1 MMFKFIS
8 SFYSKLMLAVVVCFI
23 LAGGLLLGLAHQSS
37 QQYQNEIEQKLHL
50 QLAEHLVHDSQ
61 LFKDGQL
68 DPKAIKQAFHSMMIL
83 GPSFEFYI
91 LDTSGNVVTYSA
103 DPSKIKRK
111 QVALKPIR
119 HFING
124 DSAMPIIGDDPR
136 SSSRRKI
143 FSVAEIHEGST
154 VKGYLYIIIGG
165 EIYDSVAELLQGSH
179 IMKLSMLGL
188 LFILGFSLLVVFL
201 IFGLLTKPLRRLA
214 KDIDQFQHV
223 GLEQSSNIAGHWQDN
238 SHDEVQKLGAAFSD
252 MATTIKGQYQKVK
265 DTDQLRRELI
275 SYVSHDLRTPLASLQ
290 GYLETWQLKHKD
302 LSPEEGEQ
310 LIKVALSSARK
321 TSSLVEQL
329 FELAHLDSDSA
340 TINEE
345 PVAIA
350 ELAQDVIQKLE
361 LAAHKKNVSMRVDP
375 QDPSLLACADIQRIE
390 RVFTN
395 LLENSIRHCSDGD
408 EIKVL
413 ISPAQQ
419 SDKLLITVSDT
430 GTGIPADDLPHIFD
444 AHYRAANRA
453 KDKSSH
459 GGLGLA
465 IAKRIVQLHR
475 SSISVESTLGEGT
488 RFSFSLDKPM

>member
-1 MMFKFIS
+1 MMFRFIS

-50 QLAEHLVHDSQ
+50 QLAEHLVYESQ
-61 LFKDGQL
+61 LFKDGEL

-91 LDTSGNVVTYSA
+91 LDTAGKVVTYSA
-103 DPSKIKRK
+103 DPSKIKRR
-111 QVALKPIR
+111 QLDLKPIR
-119 HFING
+119 DFIDG
-124 DSAMPIIGDDPR
+124 SRAMPIIGDDPR
-136 SSSRRKI
+136 SPSRSKI
-143 FSVAEIHEGST
+143 FSVAEIREGNIL
-154 VKGYLYIIIGG
+154 KGYLYIIIGG
-165 EIYDSVAELLQGSH
+165 EIYDSVAELLQSSH

-223 GLEQSSNIAGHWQDN
+223 GLEQTANIAGHWQNN

-290 GYLETWQLKHKD
+290 GYLETWQLKHRD

-329 FELAHLDSDSA
+329 FELAHLDSDQA

-345 PVAIA
+345 SVAIA

-361 LAAHKKNVSMRVDP
+361 LAAQKKQVVMSVEP
-375 QDPSLLACADIQRIE
+375 QDPSLVACADIQRIE

-395 LLENSIRHCSDGD
+395 LLENSIRHCSEGD
-408 EIKVL
+408 EIKVT
-413 ISPAQQ
+413 IDQAEQGN
-419 SDKLLITVSDT
+419 KLAITVSDT
-430 GTGIPADDLPHIFD
+430 GTGIPSDDLPHIFD

-453 KDKSSH
+453 KDKNSH

-488 RFSFSLDKPM
+488 RFCFTLDKPM

>member
-1 MMFKFIS
+1 MMFRFIS

-50 QLAEHLVHDSQ
+50 QLAEHLVYESQ
-61 LFKDGQL
+61 LFKDGEL

-91 LDTSGNVVTYSA
+91 LDTAGKVVTYSA
-103 DPSKIKRK
+103 DPSKIKRR
-111 QVALKPIR
+111 QLDLKPIR
-119 HFING
+119 DFIDG
-124 DSAMPIIGDDPR
+124 SRAMPIIGDDPR
-136 SSSRRKI
+136 SPSRSKI
-143 FSVAEIHEGST
+143 FSVAEIREGNSL
-154 VKGYLYIIIGG
+154 KGYLYIIIGG
-165 EIYDSVAELLQGSH
+165 EIYDSVAELLQSSH

-223 GLEQSSNIAGHWQDN
+223 GLEQTANIAGHWQNN

-290 GYLETWQLKHKD
+290 GYLETWQLKHRD

-329 FELAHLDSDSA
+329 FELAHR
-340 TINEE
+340 I
-345 PVAIA
+345 
-350 ELAQDVIQKLE
+350 ELA
-361 LAAHKKNVSMRVDP
+361 R
-375 QDPSLLACADIQRIE
+375 
-390 RVFTN
+390 
-395 LLENSIRHCSDGD
+395 
-408 EIKVL
+408 
-413 ISPAQQ
+413 
-419 SDKLLITVSDT
+419 
-430 GTGIPADDLPHIFD
+430 
-444 AHYRAANRA
+444 
-453 KDKSSH
+453 
-459 GGLGLA
+459 
-465 IAKRIVQLHR
+465 
-475 SSISVESTLGEGT
+475 
-488 RFSFSLDKPM
+488 